1 MEEEL
6 KRLNK
11 YISETGYCSRRE
23 ADKLIEE
30 GRVTINGIVP
40 EMGTKVTPDDE
51 VRVDG
56 KLVREKTGKHIYLA
70 FNKPV
75 GIECTTNQ
83 EVRNN
88 IVDYINYP
96 KRIFPIGRLDKA
108 SEGLIF
114 MTDDGDIVNKILR
127 ARNNHDKEYVVTVD
141 KPITDRFIQRMGN
154 GIPILDTVT
163 RECKVEQISKYIF
176 RIVLTQGLNRQIRRM
191 CEYLGYEV
199 TALKRIRIINISLD
213 VPVGRYRELTP
224 AEIKDLNKLI
234 EPSSKTEEAS
244 LPKNTVS
251 QKTED
256 STGKPRD
263 TRNNPRNFGQKPN
276 DSKGNRPNG
285 RPKRS

>member
-1 MEEEL
+1 MEEQL

-40 EMGTKVTPDDE
+40 EMGTKVSPDDE

-75 GIECTTNQ
+75 GIECTTNP

-127 ARNNHDKEYVVTVD
+127 ARNNHEKEYIVTVN

-154 GIPILDTVT
+154 GVPILDTVT
-163 RECKVEQISKYIF
+163 RKCKVEQISKYIF

-213 VPVGRYRELTP
+213 VPIGRYRELTP
-224 AEIKDLNKLI
+224 TEIKDLNKLI

-244 LPKNTVS
+244 YLPPNPQRS
-251 QKTED
+251 
-256 STGKPRD
+256 STGYTSKTQEKPFNTNRR
-263 TRNNPRNFGQKPN
+263 TNNN
-276 DSKGNRPNG
+276 NR
-285 RPKRS
+285 KK